1 MEYFQRVFVFLCP
14 NLKNNL
20 DISITREV
28 VIIKGRREE
37 DARIQRDQYYTQELY
52 WGSFSRTIMLPEEVD
67 VELADAKEEHGLLTI
82 TLPLIDKNKEAKLK
96 VK

>member
-1 MEYFQRVFVFLCP
+1 VEYFQRVFVFLCP